1 MKWRSSSG
9 DVGIYLVEICRIC
22 RSEKWNTKRATRL
35 WPFWWSETFHFWGSP
50 HDVGLVKS
58 RTPPNYGCSQR
69 ENDDKPLEFGA
80 VFFCWDNTYGL
91 KQRLAVEIPWRLL
104 ILESHQKPSGMDFTR
119 SYAPCPLTN
128 QKITMNHWIL
138 ERHIFWDKPI
148 EQTTT
153 AWMCCTVPRINSGQ
167 TNWLSDWK

>member
-1 MKWRSSSG
+1 MKWRISSG

-80 VFFCWDNTYGL
+80 VFFVGTTHMDWNNDWLWRFHEDSWFWEVIKN
-91 KQRLAVEIPWRLL
+91 RLEWVSPEAMPHVHWQIRKNRWTTGYW
-104 ILESHQKPSGMDFTR
+104 SGKLFE
-119 SYAPCPLTN
+119 TN
-128 QKITMNHWIL
+128 
-138 ERHIFWDKPI
+138 P
-148 EQTTT
+148 
-153 AWMCCTVPRINSGQ
+153 
-167 TNWLSDWK
+167 